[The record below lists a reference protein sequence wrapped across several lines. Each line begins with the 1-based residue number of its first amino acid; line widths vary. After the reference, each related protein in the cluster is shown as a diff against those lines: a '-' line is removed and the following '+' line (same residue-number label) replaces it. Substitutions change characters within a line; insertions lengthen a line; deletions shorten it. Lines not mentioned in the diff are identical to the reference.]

1 MVELWSAFTKDQR
14 RNIAFYVLGIM
25 CYKFALEY
33 YNGAFITLAN
43 ERFDASSRYTKIAAL
58 TGINYAAQGVG
69 SILISPLIKRFPT
82 RTVLSSAVL
91 AFSLISAILLITDAA
106 TGGQPR
112 TMRADGKD
120 HFGSYN
126 PNALFPIY
134 TISGIA
140 YGMVELI
147 RRVIPRD
154 IVGGDVQRLRKMDAF
169 VHVMYEIAGT
179 AGAFTSTALIGK
191 LGYNYSSSLSPP
203 LFALA
208 ACLWTFISTLGHT
221 GAADRAALKDV
232 ERTDAIEGPRAGYAS
247 QILSSLR
254 AFIKAFYY
262 GAYIVFTRRSLIWLV
277 PAYTL
282 ALYGHRYL
290 ENGLAPIV
298 AKQVIGVSS
307 YSQIMVGG
315 SNLGELLGALSVM
328 IFTNAVPT
336 PMPWLRLD
344 AIALMLVWVLPFISL
359 ERNNVKSAWR
369 LAGIFLPVSYGWAAG
384 DVSLAAY
391 IQSTLARL
399 ESKDKDVSALGAVM
413 AFLYVLYIVI
423 YALVSTF
430 LGRWVDSQVRAFKG
444 AATVAPAQ
452 NALKYVGGVHF
463 TVLAVIIIASTFIPR
478 GALAFNPRA
487 EGDLACPNE
496 DEEIANNNNK
506 PPSYDEE
513 DEIDAKEGMAKQP
526 VGTLAKN
533 DVVAGM

>member
-1 MVELWSAFTKDQR
+1 MVELWSAFTSSQR
-14 RNIAFYVLGIM
+14 RNIAFYVVGIM

-43 ERFDASSRYTKIAAL
+43 ERFVTDRYTKIAAL

-69 SILISPLIKRFPT
+69 SILISPLIKRYPT
-82 RTVLSSAVL
+82 RSVLSTAVL
-91 AFSLISAILLITDAA
+91 IFSVISAILLITDAA

-120 HFGSYN
+120 HYGTWN
-126 PNALFPIY
+126 PNGLFPIY
-134 TISGIA
+134 TISGVA

-169 VHVMYEIAGT
+169 VHVCYEIAGT

-208 ACLWTFISTLGHT
+208 ALSWTFISTLGHT

-232 ERTDAIEGPRAGYAS
+232 EREELAAGGKRAGYAS
-247 QILSSLR
+247 QIIGGVR
-254 AFIKAFYY
+254 AFAKAFYY
-262 GAYIVFTRRSLIWLV
+262 GAYIVFSKRSLVWLV

-307 YSQIMVGG
+307 YSQIAVGG
-315 SNLGELLGALSVM
+315 SNAGELLGALSVM
-328 IFTNAVPT
+328 LFTNAVPT

-344 AIALMLVWVLPFISL
+344 ALALMIVWVLPYIRL

-391 IQSTLARL
+391 IQSTLAKM
-399 ESKDKDVSALGAVM
+399 ESKDQDVSSLGAVM
-413 AFLYVLYIVI
+413 AFLYVLYII
-423 YALVSTF
+423 CYALIGTF
-430 LGRWVDSQVRAFKG
+430 LGRWVDKQIGSAKG
-444 AATVAPAQ
+444 AAAVPLAQ

-463 TVLAVIIIASTFIPR
+463 TVLAAIVFASTFIPR

-487 EGDLACPNE
+487 EGDLATPS
-496 DEEIANNNNK
+496 DEEIAEHR
-506 PPSYDEE
+506 STGSEADDEL
-513 DEIDAKEGMAKQP
+513 DAKDQMAKEP

>member
-1 MVELWSAFTKDQR
+1 MVQFWSAFTASQR

-43 ERFDASSRYTKIAAL
+43 ERFTTNTYQKLGIL
-58 TGINYAAQGVG
+58 TGINYAAQGLG

-82 RTVLSSAVL
+82 RSVLSVAVL
-91 AFSLISAILLITDAA
+91 GFSLISAILLICDAA

-112 TMRADGKD
+112 TMRADGKN
-120 HFGSYN
+120 HYGSW
-126 PNALFPIY
+126 NANGLFPIY
-134 TISGIA
+134 MISGIA

-203 LFALA
+203 LFAMAALA
-208 ACLWTFISTLGHT
+208 WTFISTLGHT
-221 GAADRAALKDV
+221 GASDRAGLK
-232 ERTDAIEGPRAGYAS
+232 EIEQSGLTDTRPGYMS
-247 QILSSLR
+247 QIVAGLR
-254 AFIKAFYY
+254 AFAKAFYY
-262 GAYIVFTRRSLIWLV
+262 GAYVVFSKRSLIWLV
-277 PAYTL
+277 PSYTL

-298 AKQVIGVSS
+298 AKQIIGVSS

-315 SNLGELLGALSVM
+315 SNFGELLGALSVM

-344 AIALMLVWVLPFISL
+344 AVLLMLVWVLPYISL
-359 ERNNVKSAWR
+359 ERGTVKSAWR
-369 LAGIFLPVSYGWAAG
+369 LAGIFLPVSFGWAAG

-391 IQSTLARL
+391 IQSTLAKM

-423 YALVSTF
+423 YALLNTF
-430 LGRWVDSQVRAFKG
+430 LGRWVDSQIAGRKG
-444 AATVAPAQ
+444 EAAVGPAK
-452 NALKYVGGVHF
+452 NALVYVAGVHF
-463 TVLAVIIIASTFIPR
+463 TILSAVIIASTFIPR
-478 GALAFNPRA
+478 GALAFNPKA
-487 EGDLACPNE
+487 EGDLATSN
-496 DEEIANNNNK
+496 DEEEQSAQNG
-506 PPSYDEE
+506 SEADDEYDV
-513 DEIDAKEGMAKQP
+513 KEGMAKQP

-533 DVVAGM
+533 DIVAGM